1 MNTLAKIDYTE
12 KDINEREVV
21 SLIEEKFNRLHSE
34 NRRLIAVNNQRAEEI
49 SALHEALDAAKDRID
64 IFSTV
69 EENYKKR
76 NLDLLGRIIDL
87 NNTVNVYMM
96 IAFLSFVAALII
108 FVGNVILPLFK

>member
-49 SALHEALDAAKDRID
+49 SALHEALDAANDLI
-64 IFSTV
+64 
-69 EENYKKR
+69 ENYKKR

>member
-1 MNTLAKIDYTE
+1 M
-12 KDINEREVV
+12 

-49 SALHEALDAAKDRID
+49 SALHEALDAANDLI
-64 IFSTV
+64 
-69 EENYKKR
+69 ENYKKR